1 MTAAQ
6 PRTVVVCGTGSI
18 GMRHLRVLREHLGI
32 EPVALPAR
40 AERVS
45 AVAREGFRAVAA
57 LADLPGGPIATI
69 VATDTARHLA
79 DALRLLPMGPV
90 LVEKPLAPS
99 ALGLSALEAA
109 VQSTGHSLHVAFCF
123 RFDPALQ
130 ELRRR
135 LRELGT
141 LQTVRIECQSFLPD
155 WRPAGDYRQSYSARA
170 EEGGVLR
177 DLAHELDYAVWLFG
191 QPTTVFAMLGSGE
204 TLGIEA
210 DAAADLLWRVPRGP
224 VVSIRLDY
232 LTRQPRRLLRVTGSD
247 GEAEWDALTQT
258 VAVSVRGRPREE
270 QVRSASR
277 DSVLARQTDTF
288 LRGWSGRDSAPLAS
302 LDEAAFIVA
311 LSDAARR
318 SSATGSMEVIQDWRR
333 T

>member
-1 MTAAQ
+1 MMAAQ
-6 PRTVVVCGTGSI
+6 PRTVIVCGTGSI

-45 AVAREGFRAVAA
+45 AVALSGFRAVGA
-57 LADLPGGPIATI
+57 LADVPAGPVATI

-99 ALGLSALEAA
+99 AFGLSALEAA
-109 VQSTGHSLHVAFCF
+109 VQSTGHPLYVAFCF
-123 RFDPALQ
+123 RFDPGLQ
-130 ELRRR
+130 DLREQ
-135 LRELGT
+135 LHELGT

-191 QPTTVFAMLGSGE
+191 RPTAVFAMLGPGD

-210 DAAADLLWRVPRGP
+210 DAAADLLWHVPRGP

-232 LTRQPRRLLRVTGSD
+232 LTRQPRRLLRVTGSN

-258 VAVSVRGRPREE
+258 VAVSVRGRAREE
-270 QVRSASR
+270 HVVSSSR
-277 DSVLARQTDTF
+277 DSVLARQTEAF
-288 LRGWSGRDSAPLAS
+288 LRCSKGADSAPLAS

-318 SSATGSMEVIQDWRR
+318 SGTTGSLEVIQDWR
-333 T
+333 TA